1 MTKAD
6 LMGIIESN
14 QLDIALFRNTLKTP
28 ESSEFTDNDWEDL
41 ISSALDQYQIDMHN
55 VNRQSVIDCLLD
67 HLKETEDKN
76 YLFFLWACVHRF
88 SRLSTQFKIRHYQQA
103 LGTYE
108 TRFTQDQLTLA
119 HIQKIAQSMNR
130 EKSTYRPE
138 IYSIR
143 YDFFNRHVQALE
155 SGQISQSQTSAL
167 MIDQAGTKRTLVAF
181 VHVRLIFRENLQFRE
196 RDQFKTDLR
205 KLKALGVNLECK
217 TLLFDRDGNPMSA
230 AQFIMKLQNG
240 FELMKELLAEKD
252 PVITLVEAEDIK
264 QYDDWNR
271 ECERQKAEKAEKEE
285 KERLEKER
293 DRILNEHYGWLI
305 GRSTASHL
313 NELAN
318 EWGEKLRVRYVSY
331 SCGFDDL
338 IGLNSILG
346 VIREK
351 AHCTIEQVISAFSFQ
366 QFINDLGENAL
377 SECFTREAYI
387 LGVAKLK
394 HMELNLED
402 AVKKIPDSRVTKAI
416 INIIDE
422 FARQYGC
429 AKSAVYLALPDNM
442 KDGLELNYIFDIA
455 EKDGV
460 SIGDMLT
467 PKYRKELQ
475 KMLATALNHRFNV
488 NPRDFI
494 MGTSPFGLKYYD
506 GSSEV
511 PDKTRLL
518 QRVGSYEKFLEFG
531 IDEIFSQMHND
542 YGDRILSKNYI
553 ALSVYFMTSDFL
565 DRPFEED
572 IDNTPS
578 SLYELTYYIHIK
590 ASRSIYVGS
599 PSVLKYWNI
608 IGACV
613 MALDPSCRPL
623 KNINGLSSPVESFIK
638 WMINPYL
645 KPDELEW
652 IPEVI
657 VGGKTLMQDVRSPRY
672 QDGKTYHFPVL
683 KSLSYMLSKGDPAQL
698 TNVSFVRAL
707 QDCIISKIRDN
718 TEILVAL
725 RDQLYSNWSSILSLT
740 LQFVDASDVLSK
752 NTHAYKTVIGL
763 IHQIKSPV
771 SEKLISDL
779 EVKINYYKDASVHDV
794 IIYLANADQISADE
808 FHRILTSYLNKDFD
822 LASKEHQQ
830 VIDALLLLP
839 EDIAKAFKQRVRS
852 SVLLHDDDL
861 RKQMAELCTKKT
873 KEANQNLIWHI
884 VSAGKT
890 TAEPKS
896 TGNLDVF
903 KSGLLSKKSLNPF
916 SYWADD
922 KRQADVQADQ
932 ERRLN
937 AGL

>member
-67 HLKETEDKN
+67 HLKETEDEN
-76 YLFFLWACVHRF
+76 YFSCLCACVHRF
-88 SRLSTQFKIRHYQQA
+88 FLLRNQFKIPHYQQA

-108 TRFTQDQLTLA
+108 TRLTQDQLTLA
-119 HIQKIAQSMNR
+119 HIQKLAQSMNLQKIIDR
-130 EKSTYRPE
+130 VG
-138 IYSIR
+138 IYLIR
-143 YDFFNRHVQALE
+143 YDFFNRYVQALE

-181 VHVRLIFRENLQFRE
+181 VQVRLIFGENWLFKK
-196 RDQFKTDLR
+196 RDRFKADLR

-217 TLLFDRDGNPMSA
+217 TLLFDPDGNPMSA

-271 ECERQKAEKAEKEE
+271 ECERKRVEE
-285 KERLEKER
+285 ER
-293 DRILNEHYGWLI
+293 DRILKRNYRWLI

-313 NELAN
+313 NGLAN

-331 SCGFDDL
+331 SRGFDDL

-351 AHCTIEQVISAFSFQ
+351 THCTIEQVISEFSFQ

-377 SECFTREAYI
+377 SECFTRGAYI
-387 LGVAKLK
+387 LGVVKLK
-394 HMELNLED
+394 NMELNLED
-402 AVKKIPDSRVTKAI
+402 AVKKIPDSIVTKAI

-422 FARQYGC
+422 FVCQYGC
-429 AKSAVYLALPDNM
+429 FKSAVYLALPDNM

-455 EKDGV
+455 EKDNQN
-460 SIGDMLT
+460 IGDMLT
-467 PKYRKELQ
+467 PTHRSVLQ
-475 KMLATALNHRFNV
+475 KMLATALSHRFNV
-488 NPRDFI
+488 NLRDFI
-494 MGTSPFGLKYYD
+494 MGTPPFGLKYYD
-506 GSSEV
+506 GYSEV

-518 QRVGSYEKFLEFG
+518 QRVGSYEKFLELG
-531 IDEIFSQMHND
+531 IDGIFSQMATDHA
-542 YGDRILSKNYI
+542 YRILSKMNNHI
-553 ALSVYFMTSDFL
+553 ALSVGFMTSDFL
-565 DRPFEED
+565 DRRFEED

-590 ASRSIYVGS
+590 ASHSVYVGS

-623 KNINGLSSPVESFIK
+623 RNINFLSSPVESFIK

-657 VGGKTLMQDVRSPRY
+657 VDGKTLMQDVRSRWY
-672 QDGKTYHFPVL
+672 QGEKTYRFPVL
-683 KSLSYMLSKGDPAQL
+683 KRLSYMLSKDDPAQL

-725 RDQLYSNWSSILSLT
+725 RDQLYSNRSSILSLT

-771 SEKLISDL
+771 SKDVILGLDS
-779 EVKINYYKDASVHDV
+779 KINSYKDASVHDV
-794 IIYLANADQISADE
+794 ILYLASLADQISADE

-937 AGL
+937 VGL